1 MRPTG
6 LEGRIVVVTGALGGI
21 GRAICRA
28 ALDEGMR
35 VVATDVNVADSSS
48 FDDVQQRDRLRVE
61 ALDVRDAR
69 AVDALI
75 ERIEAEWGAI
85 DYGVNAAGVLATGLA
100 TDLSTDAWQRLFDVN
115 VTGVFNVSCALARVM
130 APRGRGAIVTVG
142 SNAGGLPRHSMA
154 AYGASKAAAMLFT
167 RSLGL
172 ELASS
177 GIRCNVVAPG
187 STRTP
192 MLAPVLDAGGE
203 AALIAGDLD
212 IYKNGIPL
220 RKLAEPE
227 NIADAVLF
235 FLSDRASHITM
246 GILYVDGG
254 AALHE

>member
-35 VVATDVNVADSSS
+35 VVATDVNVADGTSLA
-48 FDDVQQRDRLRVE
+48 DGHRADALRVE
-61 ALDVRDAR
+61 TLDVRDGR
-69 AVDALI
+69 AVDAMI
-75 ERIEAEWGAI
+75 DRVEAEWGPV
-85 DYGVNAAGVLATGLA
+85 DCGVNAAGVLATGLA
-100 TDLSTDAWQRLFDVN
+100 TDLSADEWQRLFDVN
-115 VTGVFNVSCALARVM
+115 VTGVFNVSRALARVM

-142 SNAGGLPRHSMA
+142 SNAGGLPRHGMA

-172 ELASS
+172 ELAAS

-203 AALIAGDLD
+203 EALIAGDLA

-220 RKLAEPE
+220 RKLAEPRD
-227 NIADAVLF
+227 IADAVLF
-235 FLSDRASHITM
+235 LLSDRASHITM
-246 GILYVDGG
+246 GSLYVDGG